1 MSDYNNNNN
10 KEIGQLNS
18 VRWIIV
24 NRNLWAIKKKSPMF
38 ISNFKRRAFDKQIYG
53 KCAKE
58 K

>member
-1 MSDYNNNNN
+1 MSDNNNNN

-24 NRNLWAIKKKSPMF
+24 NRNLRAIKKSLMF

-53 KCAKE
+53 ICAKE